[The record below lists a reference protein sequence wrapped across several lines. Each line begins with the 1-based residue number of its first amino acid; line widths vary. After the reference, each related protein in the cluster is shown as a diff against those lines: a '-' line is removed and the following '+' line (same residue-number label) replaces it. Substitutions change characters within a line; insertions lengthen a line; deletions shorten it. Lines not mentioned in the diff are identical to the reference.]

1 MPEVIDISLIKFS
14 IIAFTSLF
22 ALVNPVGFAP
32 MFISLV
38 DGMDNNEKKQTA
50 NKGILTAGL
59 TLTIFLFIGE
69 FIFQFFG
76 ITIAAFKIAGGILFM
91 RSSFNLI
98 EVKKS
103 RTRTTPAEE
112 KSAYNKEDI
121 AYTPIGIPLIAG
133 PGAITSIMVLST
145 SYPNIQYKIALF
157 IVIILTMIISLIILR
172 MSSKITQKIGT
183 TGLRIIQRIMG
194 IILLTISVQF
204 IIDGIKPI
212 IGT

>member
-1 MPEVIDISLIKFS
+1 MLSNSIDTELIKFF
-14 IIAFTSLF
+14 IISFTSLF
-22 ALVNPVGFAP
+22 ALVNPIGFSP

-38 DGMDNNEKKQTA
+38 DNMNHQEKKQIA
-50 NKGILTAGL
+50 AKGVFTAGL

-69 FIFQFFG
+69 LIFQFFG
-76 ITIAAFKIAGGILFM
+76 ITIEAFKIAGGILFM

-112 KSAYNKEDI
+112 QNTLNKDDI

-145 SYPNIQYKIALF
+145 SNPNIVYKIC
-157 IVIILTMIISLIILR
+157 LI
-172 MSSKITQKIGT
+172 
-183 TGLRIIQRIMG
+183 
-194 IILLTISVQF
+194 
-204 IIDGIKPI
+204 
-212 IGT
+212 

>member
-1 MPEVIDISLIKFS
+1 MLSNSIDTELIKFF
-14 IIAFTSLF
+14 IISFTSLF
-22 ALVNPVGFAP
+22 ALVNPIGFSP

-38 DGMDNNEKKQTA
+38 DNMNHQEKKQIA
-50 NKGILTAGL
+50 AKGVFTAGL

-69 FIFQFFG
+69 LIFQFFG
-76 ITIAAFKIAGGILFM
+76 ITIEAFKIAGGILFM

-112 KSAYNKEDI
+112 QNTLNKDDI

-145 SYPNIQYKIALF
+145 SNPNITYKICLF
-157 IVIILTMIISLIILR
+157 LVILLTMLITLLILR

-183 TGLRIIQRIMG
+183 SGLRIIQRMMG

-204 IIDGIKPI
+204 IIDGIKSI
-212 IGT
+212 IK

>member
-1 MPEVIDISLIKFS
+1 MFNSLFDTELIKFF
-14 IIAFTSLF
+14 IVAFTSLF
-22 ALVNPVGFAP
+22 ALVNPIGFSP

-38 DGMDNNEKKQTA
+38 DDMTIQDK
-50 NKGILTAGL
+50 NKIATKGVFTAGL

-76 ITIAAFKIAGGILFM
+76 ITIEAFKIAGGILFM

-112 KSAYNKEDI
+112 ENLITKQDI

-133 PGAITSIMVLST
+133 PGAITSIMVFST
-145 SYPNIQYKIALF
+145 SNSDIKYKLCLF
-157 IVIILTMIISLIILR
+157 FIIILTMIITLLILR
-172 MSSKITQKIGT
+172 MSSQITNKIGT
-183 TGLRIIQRIMG
+183 SGLRIIQRIMG

-204 IIDGIKPI
+204 IIDGIKTI
-212 IGT
+212 IS

>member
-1 MPEVIDISLIKFS
+1 MSDYPIDIELIKFF

-22 ALVNPVGFAP
+22 ALVNPIGFSP

-38 DGMDNNEKKQTA
+38 DNMNPQEKKQIAT
-50 NKGILTAGL
+50 KGVLTAGL

-69 FIFQFFG
+69 LIFQFFG
-76 ITIAAFKIAGGILFM
+76 ITIEAFKIAGGILFM

-112 KSAYNKEDI
+112 ENMLNKDDI

-145 SYPNIQYKIALF
+145 SNPSITYKICLF
-157 IVIILTMIISLIILR
+157 LVIILTMLLTLFILR

-183 TGLRIIQRIMG
+183 SGLRIIQRIMG

-204 IIDGIKPI
+204 IIDGIKTI
-212 IGT
+212 IK

>member
-1 MPEVIDISLIKFS
+1 MLSNSIDTELIKFF
-14 IIAFTSLF
+14 IISFTSLF
-22 ALVNPVGFAP
+22 ALVNPIGFSP

-38 DGMDNNEKKQTA
+38 DNMNHQEKKQIAT
-50 NKGILTAGL
+50 KGVFTAGL
-59 TLTIFLFIGE
+59 TLTTFLFIGE
-69 FIFQFFG
+69 LIFQFFG
-76 ITIAAFKIAGGILFM
+76 ITIEAFKIAGGILFM

-112 KSAYNKEDI
+112 ENTINKDDI

-145 SYPNIQYKIALF
+145 SNPNISYKICLF
-157 IVIILTMIISLIILR
+157 LVILLTMLITLLILR
-172 MSSKITQKIGT
+172 MSSKITQQIGT
-183 TGLRIIQRIMG
+183 SGLRIIQRMMG

-204 IIDGIKPI
+204 IIDGIKSI
-212 IGT
+212 IR

>member
-1 MPEVIDISLIKFS
+1 MLSNSIDTELIKFF
-14 IIAFTSLF
+14 IISFTSLF
-22 ALVNPVGFAP
+22 ALVNPIGFSP

-38 DGMDNNEKKQTA
+38 DNMNPQEKKQIA
-50 NKGILTAGL
+50 AKGVFTAGL

-69 FIFQFFG
+69 LIFQFFG
-76 ITIAAFKIAGGILFM
+76 ITIEAFKIAGGILFM

-112 KSAYNKEDI
+112 ENTLNKDDI

-145 SYPNIQYKIALF
+145 SNPNIAYKICLF
-157 IVIILTMIISLIILR
+157 LVILLTMLITLLILR

-183 TGLRIIQRIMG
+183 SGLRIIQRMMG

-204 IIDGIKPI
+204 IIDGIKSI
-212 IGT
+212 IK